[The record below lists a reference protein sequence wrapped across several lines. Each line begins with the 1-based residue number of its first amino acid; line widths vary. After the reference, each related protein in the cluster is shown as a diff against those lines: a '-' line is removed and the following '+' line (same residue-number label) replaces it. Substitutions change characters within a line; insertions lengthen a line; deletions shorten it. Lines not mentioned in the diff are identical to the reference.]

1 MNTGFLLIG
10 ICTLVILSFIYLI
23 IAQKLRLPA
32 VLLLIGTGVILRSLS
47 AAYEIPI
54 YNVRVPL
61 ELLGVIGL
69 VLIVLEGSM
78 DLELRKEKLPLI
90 RRSLWAALLIL
101 GTTAGGLTAI
111 LHYANN
117 LSWHSAI
124 VYSVPLG
131 IISSAI
137 AIPSVSGLRSEK
149 REFIIYES
157 TFSDILGIML
167 FNYVISDTLFSIE
180 AAGEFFLGL
189 GGVVTIAIIATTLLM
204 FLLNGIKTHTR
215 FVLLLAYILL
225 VYSATKLL
233 HWPALLMILIMGVVL
248 NNITRI
254 FPDKISKWIHPQ
266 KLNTLTRDMKN
277 VTAEAAFL
285 VRTFFFI
292 VFGYSITI
300 TDILHHEVVVTGTL
314 ITICIIFS
322 RLIFLRFISRTHLF
336 PEFLIAPRGLIT
348 VLLFYSIP
356 DTFHTSLFN
365 DGTVLF
371 VIIASNVL
379 MAIGLLFKTGNSV
392 SQLEDLH

>member
-10 ICTLVILSFIYLI
+10 ICTLVILSFIYMI

>member
-10 ICTLVILSFIYLI
+10 ICVLLILSFIYMI
-23 IAQKLRLPA
+23 VAQKLRIPA
-32 VLLLIGTGVILRSLS
+32 VLLLIATGVVLRYASTV
-47 AAYEIPI
+47 YEIPI
-54 YNVRVPL
+54 YNVRIPL

-78 DLELRKEKLPLI
+78 DLELGRKKLPLI
-90 RRSLWAALLIL
+90 RKSLWAALLIL
-101 GTTAGGLTAI
+101 GMTSGGLSAI
-111 LHYANN
+111 LHYMND
-117 LSWHSAI
+117 LPWHHAI

-137 AIPSVSGLRSEK
+137 AIPSATGLRNDK

-167 FNYVISDTLFSIE
+167 FNYVISESLLSAK
-180 AAGEFFLGL
+180 AAGDFFLGL
-189 GGVVTIAIIATTLLM
+189 GGVIIIAIIATSLLM
-204 FLLNGIKTHTR
+204 LLLNGIKTHTR

-248 NNITRI
+248 NNINRI
-254 FPDKISKWIHPQ
+254 YPDKISKWIHPQ
-266 KLNTLTRDMKN
+266 KMDVLTREMKN

-285 VRTFFFI
+285 IRTFFFI

-300 TDILHHEVVVTGTL
+300 TDILHREVILTGTL
-314 ITICIIFS
+314 ITICIILA
-322 RLIFLRFISRTHLF
+322 RVLFLRFISRTHLF

-356 DTFHTSLFN
+356 ESFHTSLFN

-379 MAIGLLFKTGNSV
+379 MTIGLLFSSGNSNRN
-392 SQLEDLH
+392 LADL

>member
-10 ICTLVILSFIYLI
+10 ICTLVILSFIYMI

-336 PEFLIAPRGLIT
+336 PEFLIAPRGLI
-348 VLLFYSIP
+348 
-356 DTFHTSLFN
+356 
-365 DGTVLF
+365 
-371 VIIASNVL
+371 
-379 MAIGLLFKTGNSV
+379 
-392 SQLEDLH
+392 